1 MHRDELFWKT
11 SSFISL
17 VIIMERKAHAYLDR
31 PANKILQVCLST
43 FDHLLP
49 PDVKASLCI
58 EIDTETL

>member
-1 MHRDELFWKT
+1 
-11 SSFISL
+11 
-17 VIIMERKAHAYLDR
+17 MERKAHAYLDR